1 LTKIRVSAHSLAIE
15 TGRYS
20 RPKIPA
26 SERFCKFCKN
36 VMEDEKHFILN
47 CPQYATLRGKYK
59 IFLDVDND
67 IHSIRKLLNPTNSKS
82 AREICSFL
90 KKAFE
95 INKFDSV
102 SAGPTYFVDIGM

>member
-1 LTKIRVSAHSLAIE
+1 LTKISASAHSLAIE

-20 RPKIPA
+20 RPKMPA

-47 CPQYATLRGKYK
+47 CPQYETLRGKYK

-82 AREICSFL
+82 AREICFFL
-90 KKAFE
+90 KEAFE
-95 INKFDSV
+95 IIKFDSV
-102 SAGPTYFVDIGM
+102 SAGPT